1 MIFVFD
7 LEGPL
12 SPMDHAAEVMRVIGA
27 KTGKDD
33 FFSLFEMLSLY
44 DDELTLENKPGYNPG
59 DTLRLIAPI
68 VSTQLTDEELIEISD
83 EATLTPG
90 AKDLIASLDINNV
103 YVASTSYQQH
113 AMTVAAKLGIPEDH
127 VNCTELPKYADF
139 PYMDKLE
146 AIFEKYKT
154 SDMLTVKKD
163 LDALFWGEMDYDYLK
178 TKVCGGHRK
187 MDVVERLSV
196 ERGVDIS
203 EFVVVGDSITDI
215 HMLEGVKKAGGL
227 AISINGNQY
236 SAPKANLAVSS
247 LSLMALR
254 PLVDNFNDVWEFVK
268 DWNYSQN
275 KRGLL
280 ESATKDYF
288 ESLNLKPSYD
298 PINENSD
305 MDAIVAR
312 QKEMRVAIRK
322 EYGELT

>member
-33 FFSLFEMLSLY
+33 FFDLFEMLSLY
-44 DDELTLENKPGYNPG
+44 DDELTIENKPGYNPG

-83 EATLTPG
+83 EASLTPG
-90 AKDLIASLDINNV
+90 AKDLIDSLDINNV

-113 AMTVAAKLGIPEDH
+113 AKTIAAKLGILEDH
-127 VNCTELPKYADF
+127 VNCTELPKYNDF

-146 AIFEKYKT
+146 AIFEKYKG
-154 SDMLTVKKD
+154 SDIQTVKRD

-187 MDVVERLSV
+187 MDVVEKVSV
-196 ERGVDIS
+196 DRGVDIS
-203 EFVVVGDSITDI
+203 DFIVVGDSITDI
-215 HMLEGVKKAGGL
+215 HMLEGVKKEGGL
-227 AISINGNQY
+227 AISFNGNQY

-247 LSLMALR
+247 LSLMAIR
-254 PLVDNFNDVWEFVK
+254 PLVDRFDDVWEFLEE
-268 DWNYSQN
+268 WNYSQN
-275 KRGLL
+275 KKGLL
-280 ESATKDYF
+280 EPATREYF
-288 ESLNLKPSYD
+288 ESFNIKPFYD
-298 PINENSD
+298 QINENSD
-305 MDAIVAR
+305 MGAIVAR